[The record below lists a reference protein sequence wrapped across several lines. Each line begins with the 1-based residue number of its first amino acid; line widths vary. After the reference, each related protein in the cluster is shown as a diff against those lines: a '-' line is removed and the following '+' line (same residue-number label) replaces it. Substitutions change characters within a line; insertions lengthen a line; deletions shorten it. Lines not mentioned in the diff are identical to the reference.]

1 MAEYKRITLVLPAS
15 SKWDAEDLA
24 AKAEKIGMTRNELII
39 KAIDMLYNF
48 DDDFLKY
55 IKHYSDGLKIPEYMV
70 IQNMI
75 ILRMGEEAAQREV
88 HGSLRKSLDEFIH
101 VIDDKGPRTLTGKE
115 LYTVVKNSK
124 VEELKRQKEQHDK
137 ILEQH
142 K

>member
-1 MAEYKRITLVLPAS
+1 MAQEIIRATVPANNN
-15 SKWDAEDLA
+15 WHTEDLE
-24 AKAEKIGMTRNELII
+24 AKATAMGMSKSDLIL
-39 KAIDMLYNF
+39 KAVDMMVNF

-137 ILEQH
+137 MMEQY